1 MSFFSEKKNSFLE
14 IGYDPLS
21 WILCMRTK
29 ISCLLIK
36 NRVCLFMEMRLK
48 KEILLINQVLLYL
61 YKKGEYD
68 PSRETSFTPS
78 LCNRLDKNTGGIV
91 IIAKNSESQ
100 RLLYDIVKYRKVVKK
115 YLALVHG
122 IFSEKSATLTAFL
135 TKRPS
140 GNIVDVT
147 DFETE
152 GSRRIITKY
161 NVLDE
166 GNNLSL
172 LEIELVTGR
181 THQIRGL
188 IWRT

>member
-1 MSFFSEKKNSFLE
+1 
-14 IGYDPLS
+14 
-21 WILCMRTK
+21 
-29 ISCLLIK
+29 
-36 NRVCLFMEMRLK
+36 MEMRLK

-122 IFSEKSATLTAFL
+122 YSVKNRQL
-135 TKRPS
+135 
-140 GNIVDVT
+140 
-147 DFETE
+147 
-152 GSRRIITKY
+152 
-161 NVLDE
+161 
-166 GNNLSL
+166 
-172 LEIELVTGR
+172 
-181 THQIRGL
+181 
-188 IWRT
+188 